1 MPVDIRQK
9 SSDKSRPA
17 NMFIPMSSYHASL
30 RVIDEF
36 VGQFIGQALSSL
48 SDVKETHLAENYT
61 FLHTLAEFTSDRKVL
76 RDQII
81 AILLAGR
88 DTTAAALSWTFYE
101 LARHPKV
108 VEKLRKEIIQ
118 VVGLEEPPT
127 YEDLKSMKYL
137 QASCFIASITQI
149 KFFVTSD

>member
-1 MPVDIRQK
+1 MPGEIRQK

-36 VGQFIGQALSSL
+36 VGPFIDQALSSL
-48 SDVKETHLAENYT
+48 SDVKETHFAEKYT
-61 FLHTLAEFTSDRKVL
+61 FLHALAEFTRDRKVL

-81 AILLAGR
+81 AVLLAGR

-108 VEKLRKEIIQ
+108 VDKLRKEIIQ

-137 QASCFIASITQI
+137 QASCSIASIAQI
-149 KFFVTSD
+149 KIFVTSD